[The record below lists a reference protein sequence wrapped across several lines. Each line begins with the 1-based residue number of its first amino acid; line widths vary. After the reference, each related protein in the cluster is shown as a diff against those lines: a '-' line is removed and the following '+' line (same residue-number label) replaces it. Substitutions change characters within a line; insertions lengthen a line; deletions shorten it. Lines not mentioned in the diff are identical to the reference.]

1 MQGWNGEGALQQHQ
15 DGGEM
20 MEVMDG
26 ECRDIAGK
34 EHCCSK
40 MVGDLL
46 EVFDGECKKEAEKKQ
61 QQDGG

>member
-1 MQGWNGEGALQQHQ
+1 
-15 DGGEM
+15 
-20 MEVMDG
+20 V
-26 ECRDIAGK
+26 K

>member
-1 MQGWNGEGALQQHQ
+1 
-15 DGGEM
+15 M